1 MAKRSLNKVEEQIE
15 TNVLKAWY
23 DNGLLLREIRDDKL
37 YKKKYGTFEEYAD
50 QRWGWSGRH
59 AYRMIEA
66 SERFQAIENVTKN
79 GSFGHKIL
87 PSNEAQ
93 VRPLTELSDAEAV
106 HVWGQ
111 VTEQHE
117 RPTMQKVEDAVR
129 AYKTN
134 PTVVPEIISPDRAK
148 LSSANAGVLYNA
160 GDNDEC
166 YTPEYAVRALVPHLE
181 KFKGKTI
188 WCPFDEATSNFVK
201 VLESEGFN
209 VVRSHINEGQD
220 FYTHAP
226 LDWDVMVSNP
236 PFTNKRG
243 IFERAIE
250 LGKPFALIMSNT
262 WLNDAAPKQVFR
274 NIPLQLLMFEERMKF
289 MNQDN
294 SENKITFS
302 SSYFCVD
309 VLDQQIMFDSL
320 KGHGYGA

>member
-37 YKKKYGTFEEYAD
+37 YKKKYGTFEEYAE
-50 QRWGWSGRH
+50 QRWGWSGRR
-59 AYRMIEA
+59 AYQMIDA
-66 SERFQAIENVTKN
+66 AERFQAIENVNQN
-79 GSFGHKIL
+79 GSLVHKIL
-87 PSNEAQ
+87 PSNESQ

-117 RPTMQKVEDAVR
+117 RPTRQKVEDAVR
-129 AYKTN
+129 AYKAN
-134 PTVVPEIISPDRAK
+134 PTVVPEIIPHERAK
-148 LSSANAGVLYNA
+148 ISSAKVLYNA

-274 NIPLQLLMFEERMKF
+274 NITLQLLMFEERMKF

>member
-1 MAKRSLNKVEEQIE
+1 MVKRSLNKVEEQIE

-37 YKKKYGTFEEYAD
+37 YKKKYGTFEEYAE

-66 SERFQAIENVTKN
+66 SERFQAIENVTQN
-79 GSFGHKIL
+79 SSLGHKIL

-106 HVWGQ
+106 YVWGQ

-117 RPTMQKVEDAVR
+117 RPTRQKVEDAVR
-129 AYKTN
+129 AYKAN
-134 PTVVPEIISPDRAK
+134 PTVVPEIIPHERAK
-148 LSSANAGVLYNA
+148 ISSAKVLYNA

-274 NIPLQLLMFEERMKF
+274 NITLQLLMFEERMKF

-320 KGHGYGA
+320 KGYGYGA

>member
-1 MAKRSLNKVEEQIE
+1 MLAL
-15 TNVLKAWY
+15 
-23 DNGLLLREIRDDKL
+23 
-37 YKKKYGTFEEYAD
+37 TF
-50 QRWGWSGRH
+50 GRV
-59 AYRMIEA
+59 RLEA
-66 SERFQAIENVTKN
+66 AERFQAIENVPQN
-79 GSFGHKIL
+79 GSLGDKIL
-87 PSNEAQ
+87 PSNESQ

-117 RPTMQKVEDAVR
+117 RPTRQKVEDAVR
-129 AYKTN
+129 AYKAN
-134 PTVVPEIISPDRAK
+134 PTVVPEIIPPDRVK

-289 MNQDN
+289 VNQDN

-320 KGHGYGA
+320 KGYGYGA

>member
-37 YKKKYGTFEEYAD
+37 YKKKYGTFEEYAE
-50 QRWGWSGRH
+50 QRWGWSRRR
-59 AYRMIEA
+59 AYQMIDA
-66 SERFQAIENVTKN
+66 AERFQAIENVNQN
-79 GSFGHKIL
+79 GSLVHKIL
-87 PSNEAQ
+87 PSNESQ

-117 RPTMQKVEDAVR
+117 RPTRQKVEDAVR
-129 AYKTN
+129 AYKAN
-134 PTVVPEIISPDRAK
+134 PTVVPEIVPHERAK
-148 LSSANAGVLYNA
+148 ISSAKVLYNA

-274 NIPLQLLMFEERMKF
+274 NITLQLLMFEERMKF

>member
-1 MAKRSLNKVEEQIE
+1 MA
-15 TNVLKAWY
+15 
-23 DNGLLLREIRDDKL
+23 
-37 YKKKYGTFEEYAD
+37 
-50 QRWGWSGRH
+50 
-59 AYRMIEA
+59 
-66 SERFQAIENVTKN
+66 ERFQAIENVAKN
-79 GSFGHKIL
+79 GSFGDKILPSNVTQNGSLGHKILPSNVHKNGSFVDKIL

-93 VRPLTELSDAEAV
+93 IRPLTLLSDAEAV
-106 HVWGQ
+106 YVWGQ
-111 VTEQHE
+111 VTEQHD

-129 AYKTN
+129 AYKAN
-134 PTVVPEIISPDRAK
+134 PTAVPEIIPHDRAK

-289 MNQDN
+289 LNQDN

-320 KGHGYGA
+320 KGYGYGA

>member
-66 SERFQAIENVTKN
+66 SERFQAIENVTQN
-79 GSFGHKIL
+79 SSLGHKIL
-87 PSNEAQ
+87 PSNESQ

-106 HVWGQ
+106 YVWGQ

-117 RPTMQKVEDAVR
+117 RPTRQKVEDAVR
-129 AYKTN
+129 AYKAN
-134 PTVVPEIISPDRAK
+134 PTVVPEIVPHDRAK

-274 NIPLQLLMFEERMKF
+274 NITLQLLMFEERMKF

>member
-1 MAKRSLNKVEEQIE
+1 MVKRSLNKVEEQIE

-50 QRWGWSGRH
+50 QRWGWKKSR
-59 AYRMIEA
+59 AYQMIEA
-66 SERFQAIENVTKN
+66 AERFQAIENVHQN
-79 GSFGHKIL
+79 GSLVDKIL
-87 PSNEAQ
+87 PSNESQ

-117 RPTMQKVEDAVR
+117 RPTRQKVEDAVR
-129 AYKTN
+129 AYKAD
-134 PTVVPEIISPDRAK
+134 PMVVPEIIPPDRAK

-188 WCPFDEATSNFVK
+188 WCPFDDATSNFVK

-243 IFERAIE
+243 IFERAID

-289 MNQDN
+289 VNQDN

-320 KGHGYGA
+320 KGYGYGA

>member
-1 MAKRSLNKVEEQIE
+1 
-15 TNVLKAWY
+15 
-23 DNGLLLREIRDDKL
+23 
-37 YKKKYGTFEEYAD
+37 
-50 QRWGWSGRH
+50 
-59 AYRMIEA
+59 MIEA
-66 SERFQAIENVTKN
+66 AERFQAIENVTQN
-79 GSFGHKIL
+79 GSLGNKIL
-87 PSNEAQ
+87 PSNESQ

-117 RPTMQKVEDAVR
+117 RPTRQKVEDAVR
-129 AYKTN
+129 AYKAD
-134 PTVVPEIISPDRAK
+134 PMVVPEIIPPDRAK

-289 MNQDN
+289 VNQDN

-320 KGHGYGA
+320 KGYGYGA

>member
-1 MAKRSLNKVEEQIE
+1 MVKRSLNKVEEQIE

-37 YKKKYGTFEEYAD
+37 YKKKYGTFEEYAE
-50 QRWGWSGRH
+50 QRWGWQRRH
-59 AYRMIEA
+59 VYRMIEA
-66 SERFQAIENVTKN
+66 AERFQAIENVAKN
-79 GSFGHKIL
+79 GSFGNKIL

-93 VRPLTELSDAEAV
+93 VRPLTQLSDAEAV
-106 HVWGQ
+106 HVWAQ
-111 VTEQHE
+111 VIEQHE

-129 AYKTN
+129 AYKAN
-134 PTVVPEIISPDRAK
+134 PTVVPEIIPPADRAK

-181 KFKGKTI
+181 KFRGKTI

-201 VLESEGFN
+201 VLVSEGFN
-209 VVRSHINEGQD
+209 VVHSHINDGQD
-220 FYTHAP
+220 FYTHTP
-226 LDWDVMVSNP
+226 LEWDVMVSNP
-236 PFTNKRG
+236 PFTNKRA
-243 IFERAIE
+243 IFDRAIE

-274 NIPLQLLMFEERMKF
+274 NVPLQLLMFEERMKF
-289 MNQDN
+289 INQD
-294 SENKITFS
+294 NKITFS

-309 VLDQQIMFDSL
+309 VLDHQIMFDSL
-320 KGHGYGA
+320 KGYGYGA

>member
-1 MAKRSLNKVEEQIE
+1 MVKRSLNKVEEQIE

-37 YKKKYGTFEEYAD
+37 YKKKYGTFEEYAE
-50 QRWGWSGRH
+50 QRWGWQRRH
-59 AYRMIEA
+59 VYRMIEA
-66 SERFQAIENVTKN
+66 AERFQAIENVSKN

-87 PSNEAQ
+87 PTNEAQ
-93 VRPLTELSDAEAV
+93 VRPLTQLSDAEAV
-106 HVWGQ
+106 HVWAQ

-117 RPTMQKVEDAVR
+117 RPTMQKVEDAVQ
-129 AYKTN
+129 AYKAN
-134 PTVVPEIISPDRAK
+134 PTVVPEIIPPADRAK

-181 KFKGKTI
+181 KFREKTI

-201 VLESEGFN
+201 VLVSEGFN
-209 VVRSHINEGQD
+209 VVHSHINDGQD
-220 FYTHAP
+220 FYTHTP
-226 LDWDVMVSNP
+226 LEWDVMVSNP
-236 PFTNKRG
+236 PFTNKRA
-243 IFERAIE
+243 IFDRAIE

-274 NIPLQLLMFEERMKF
+274 NVPLQLLMFEERMKF
-289 MNQDN
+289 INQD
-294 SENKITFS
+294 NKITFS

-309 VLDQQIMFDSL
+309 VLDHQIMFDSL
-320 KGHGYGA
+320 KGYGYGA

>member
-37 YKKKYGTFEEYAD
+37 YKKKYGTFEEYAE
-50 QRWGWSGRH
+50 QRWGWSRRR
-59 AYRMIEA
+59 AYQMIDA
-66 SERFQAIENVTKN
+66 AERFQAIENVNQN
-79 GSFGHKIL
+79 GSLVHKIL
-87 PSNEAQ
+87 PSNESQ

-117 RPTMQKVEDAVR
+117 RPTRQKVEDAVR
-129 AYKTN
+129 AYKAN
-134 PTVVPEIISPDRAK
+134 PTVVPEIIPHERAK
-148 LSSANAGVLYNA
+148 ISSAKVLYNA

-274 NIPLQLLMFEERMKF
+274 NITLQLLMFEERMKF

-320 KGHGYGA
+320 KGYGYGA